1 MIIKMPL
8 LLRFRSLTDTGDQA
22 VAHSDEG
29 QLALDLPRTTLPI
42 SLEYRRDA
50 AATKRRQT
58 QLGTVV
64 RSVLRSYPWLG
75 YYQGFHELSLTFLS
89 VFGSERPAIEA
100 SKMVALFF
108 VRDAMASNLD
118 HVLQQLRLLYVLLK
132 VISPEVHALLVE
144 LEVPPFFAISWVL
157 TWFAH
162 DLDDFQSICR
172 IFDFLI
178 VSPPMQVVYMAA
190 AMIKRSERDILAYD
204 RDFADV
210 HTGLSKLPLKVKEK
224 GWRDIIDDSYHLLA
238 DYPATKLQ
246 HMGDC
251 HLPKLSAV
259 NTFEATWMRLDP
271 VRPLSFAKLVP
282 CKTDQHPLASVA
294 LSAASATRSTGNSKE
309 NRMARVIDLTD
320 TAQKARNLALQHKW
334 PLVVATVASATMLMY
349 AWLFMQQLQIHA

>member
-1 MIIKMPL
+1 M
-8 LLRFRSLTDTGDQA
+8 
-22 VAHSDEG
+22 
-29 QLALDLPRTTLPI
+29 

-50 AATKRRQT
+50 DATKRRQA

-75 YYQGFHELSLTFLS
+75 YYQGFHELSLIFLS

-118 HVLQQLRLLYVLLK
+118 HVLQQLQLLYVILK
-132 VISPEVHALLVE
+132 AISPDIHALLVE

-190 AMIKRSERDILAYD
+190 AMLKRNERDILAYEP
-204 RDFADV
+204 DFAAV
-210 HTGLSKLPLKVKEK
+210 HTGLSKLPSAVKEK
-224 GWRDIIDDSYHLLA
+224 GWRDIIDDSYHLQTE
-238 DYPATKLQ
+238 YPATKLQ
-246 HMGDC
+246 HMGNL
-251 HLPKLSAV
+251 HLPKLSVV

-271 VRPLSFAKLVP
+271 VRPLAFTSLVP
-282 CKTDQHPLASVA
+282 CKSGQHPLASVA
-294 LSAASATRSTGNSKE
+294 SLSSSAAAQSAGNSKE

-349 AWLFMQQLQIHA
+349 AWLLMQQLQIHA

>member
-1 MIIKMPL
+1 M
-8 LLRFRSLTDTGDQA
+8 
-22 VAHSDEG
+22 
-29 QLALDLPRTTLPI
+29 

-50 AATKRRQT
+50 DATKRRQA

-118 HVLQQLRLLYVLLK
+118 HVLQQLQLLYVMLK
-132 VISPEVHALLVE
+132 VISPEIHELLVE

-162 DLDDFQSICR
+162 DLEDFQSICR

-190 AMIKRSERDILAYD
+190 AMLKRNERDILAYE
-204 RDFADV
+204 RDFAAV
-210 HTGLSKLPLKVKEK
+210 HTGLSKLPFNVKEK
-224 GWRDIIDDSYHLLA
+224 GWRDIIDDSYHLQA

-246 HMGDC
+246 HMGNC
-251 HLPKLSAV
+251 HLPKLSV
-259 NTFEATWMRLDP
+259 
-271 VRPLSFAKLVP
+271 
-282 CKTDQHPLASVA
+282 
-294 LSAASATRSTGNSKE
+294 
-309 NRMARVIDLTD
+309 
-320 TAQKARNLALQHKW
+320 
-334 PLVVATVASATMLMY
+334 
-349 AWLFMQQLQIHA
+349 

>member
-1 MIIKMPL
+1 M
-8 LLRFRSLTDTGDQA
+8 S
-22 VAHSDEG
+22 V
-29 QLALDLPRTTLPI
+29 
-42 SLEYRRDA
+42 EYRRDVD
-50 AATKRRQT
+50 ATKRRQT
-58 QLGTVV
+58 QLGSVV

-75 YYQGFHELSLTFLS
+75 YYQGFHELSLIFLS

-118 HVLQQLRLLYVLLK
+118 HVMQQLRLLYV
-132 VISPEVHALLVE
+132 VVQAISPEIHALLDE

-190 AMIKRSERDILAYD
+190 AMLKRSERDILAYE
-204 RDFADV
+204 RDFAAV
-210 HTGLSKLPLKVKEK
+210 HTGLSKLPLAVKEK
-224 GWRDIIDDSYHLLA
+224 GWRDIIDDSYHLQA
-238 DYPATKLQ
+238 EYPATRLQ
-246 HMGDC
+246 HMGNC
-251 HLPKLSAV
+251 HLPKLSVV

-271 VRPLSFAKLVP
+271 VRPLAFTSLVP
-282 CKTDQHPLASVA
+282 CKSGKHPLASVA
-294 LSAASATRSTGNSKE
+294 SSSAARATGNSKE
-309 NRMARVIDLTD
+309 NRMARVIDLTN

-334 PLVVATVASATMLMY
+334 PLMVATVASATMLMY
-349 AWLFMQQLQIHA
+349 AWLLMQQLQIHA

>member
-1 MIIKMPL
+1 M
-8 LLRFRSLTDTGDQA
+8 
-22 VAHSDEG
+22 
-29 QLALDLPRTTLPI
+29 
-42 SLEYRRDA
+42 SLEYRRDS
-50 AATKRRQT
+50 AATKRRQA

-75 YYQGFHELSLTFLS
+75 YYQGFHELALTFLS

-118 HVLQQLRLLYVLLK
+118 HVLQQLQLLYVLLK
-132 VISPEVHALLVE
+132 AISPEIHDLLVE

-190 AMIKRSERDILAYD
+190 AMLKRNERDILAYE

-224 GWRDIIDDSYHLLA
+224 GWRDIIDDSYHLQA

-246 HMGDC
+246 HMGSC
-251 HLPKLSAV
+251 HLPRLSVV

-271 VRPLSFAKLVP
+271 VRPLAFTSLVP
-282 CKTDQHPLASVA
+282 CKSGQHPLASA
-294 LSAASATRSTGNSKE
+294 ASSSSSAAAPRSASNSKE

-349 AWLFMQQLQIHA
+349 AWLFMQQLQIHT